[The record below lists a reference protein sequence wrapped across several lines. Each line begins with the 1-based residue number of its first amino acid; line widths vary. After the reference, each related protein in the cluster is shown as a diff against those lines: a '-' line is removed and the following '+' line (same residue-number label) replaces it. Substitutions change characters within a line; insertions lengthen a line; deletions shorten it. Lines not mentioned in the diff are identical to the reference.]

1 MNTPRKKVTGILR
14 NNQMHWV
21 GDGFPV
27 RTLFAYSRQGND
39 ISPFLML
46 DYGNGDFGPTEDRR
60 GVGEH
65 PHRGFETVTI
75 VYEGAVEHRDSGG
88 GGGAIGRGDVQ
99 WMTAASGVV
108 HEEFHGRDFA
118 HSGGKFEVAQLWVN
132 LPAKDKMTKPR
143 YQEILDKDI
152 PKVSL
157 PQASG
162 SGESAGT
169 VRVIAGEYDDQGTVR
184 RGPAQTFSRMNVWD
198 VRLKPGGTATFTVED
213 GDTVILPI
221 FGGTVR
227 VNDTETVQA
236 AEAALFE
243 QSGTTFHVEN
253 TGTDEV
259 KVLFLSG
266 EPLNEP
272 IAGYGPFVMNTQEEI
287 LQAMKDYQSGK
298 MGQLA

>member
-1 MNTPRKKVTGILR
+1 MSTTATKKVSGILR

-46 DYGNGDFGPTEDRR
+46 DYGKGEFPPTTERK

-75 VYEGAVEHRDSGG
+75 VYEGSVEHRDSGG

-108 HEEFHGRDFA
+108 HEEFHGQEFA
-118 HSGGKFEVAQLWVN
+118 KTGGSFEMAQLWVN
-132 LPAKDKMTKPR
+132 LPAKDKMTTPR
-143 YQEILDKDI
+143 YQEILDKQI
-152 PKVSL
+152 PKVAL
-157 PQASG
+157 PND
-162 SGESAGT
+162 AGT
-169 VRVIAGEYDDQGTVR
+169 VRVIAGSYDGNK
-184 RGPAQTFSRMNVWD
+184 GPALTFSRLNVWD
-198 VRLKPGGTATFTVED
+198 VRLQPGRAATFTVED
-213 GDTVILPI
+213 GDTTILPI
-221 FGGTVR
+221 FGGSVR
-227 VNDTETVQA
+227 INTTEDVGA
-236 AEAALFE
+236 GEAALFD
-243 QSGTTFHVEN
+243 QSGTTFYVEN

-266 EPLNEP
+266 APLNEP
-272 IAGYGPFVMNTQEEI
+272 IAGYGPFVMNTQDEI
-287 LQAMKDYQSGK
+287 YQAIKDYQSGK
-298 MGQLA
+298 MGHLA